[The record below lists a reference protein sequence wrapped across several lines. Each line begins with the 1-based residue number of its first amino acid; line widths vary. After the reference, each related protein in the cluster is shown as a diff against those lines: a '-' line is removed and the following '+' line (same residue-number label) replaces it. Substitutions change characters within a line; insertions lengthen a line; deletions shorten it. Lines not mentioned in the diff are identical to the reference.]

1 MPQTYS
7 GSLQISNLIFNL
19 KLDSNL
25 ESSKAF
31 DDYYVVV
38 ITCGKTV
45 LASKVLLPNKDG
57 EVRADK
63 TFLLEDLHT
72 DFGVTVAIYSMRV
85 KQLHDSNTAK
95 HKKERK
101 TACPSTKGLFHLS
114 HHHKSS
120 RRNLL
125 VENSPSIKSSSFNL
139 FGSYTLRCGDLD
151 KTHFR
156 MHHVPLSSC
165 LEGVFS
171 CHLTRK
177 LDLKNRTSGFIT
189 LGYGKLCFISYWYV
203 DIYKSCLLSN
213 HLSLQIC
220 YLVVVKC

>member
-1 MPQTYS
+1 MFESGEVEVPQTYS
-7 GSLQISNLIFNL
+7 GSLQISNLVFNL

-25 ESSKAF
+25 ESSDF

-45 LASKVLLPNKDG
+45 LSSKVLLPNKDG

-63 TFLLEDLHT
+63 TFLLEDLHS
-72 DFGVTVAIYSMRV
+72 DFGVTVAIYSMRI
-85 KQLHDSNTAK
+85 KHLQDKPSAK

-114 HHHKSS
+114 HNHKSS

-189 LGYGKLCFISYWYV
+189 LGYGKLCFI
-203 DIYKSCLLSN
+203 L
-213 HLSLQIC
+213 
-220 YLVVVKC
+220 